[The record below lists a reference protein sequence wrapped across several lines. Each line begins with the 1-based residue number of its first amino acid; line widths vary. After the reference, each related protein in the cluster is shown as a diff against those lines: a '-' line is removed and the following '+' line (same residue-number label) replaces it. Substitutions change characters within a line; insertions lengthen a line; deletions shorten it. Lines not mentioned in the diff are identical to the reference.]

1 MALVLKSKK
10 KLTSKGSSGGGP
22 RGGGETSS
30 LRPKHVLKTPPC
42 TDGCPIHNDIRG
54 AIRILATT
62 EDFGRTQDES
72 LKMAWERFT
81 ETTPFPAVCGRVCPH
96 PCETGCN
103 RSDMEGAVS
112 INGLERVIGDFGL
125 EKNLALTKLT
135 DKAYDEKIAVIGAGP
150 AGLSCAYQLAR
161 RGYKVTVFEAFAQG
175 GGMLRYG
182 IPRYRLPADVLDA
195 EIARIEKLGV
205 EIKYNTAVGRDFPY
219 ADLKKD
225 HAAIFMGIGAHQGK
239 SLRIPGEDAENVWT
253 ATKFLNTVM
262 SGEKIDIGKKVLVIG
277 GGDAAIDAARVARR
291 LGAEVWIVY
300 RRTIKEMP
308 AIEPEIEGAKEEGVN
323 FEFLVMPLE
332 VVKDGNKGTSMKFQR
347 TELGEPDSSG
357 RRRPVPIEG
366 AVFSL
371 DCTTI
376 VSAISQEPDFT
387 GFDDLHTGRDWVKV
401 DEFHRTNV
409 EGVYAGGDV
418 LDLKLVTTAIAQ
430 GNRAAE
436 TIHQHLRGQQVSIEP
451 LPPIIYKDKMNREW
465 FEKKERLA
473 PQPAAPV
480 EARFANPEL
489 EVDKGYTRDAA
500 FEESKRCM
508 SCGKCFDCGHC
519 WTLCGDG
526 AIIRP
531 LDKGEP
537 YSFKMEFCQGCKKC
551 AEQCPCGYIE
561 MA

>member
-1 MALVLKSKK
+1 MALVLKQKK
-10 KLTSKGSSGGGP
+10 KLQTRAVGSGGG
-22 RGGGETSS
+22 RGGGETST

-54 AIRILATT
+54 AIRLLAQT
-62 EDFGRTQDES
+62 EDYGRTREES
-72 LKMAWERFT
+72 LQLAWERFT

-96 PCETGCN
+96 PCEKVCN

-112 INGLERVIGDFGL
+112 INGLERIIGDFGL
-125 EKNLALTKLT
+125 EKGLALKKLT
-135 DKAYDEKIAVIGAGP
+135 DQAYSEKIAVIGAGP
-150 AGLSCAYQLAR
+150 AGLACAYQLAR
-161 RGYKVTVFEAFAQG
+161 RGYKVTVFEAFGKA

-219 ADLKKD
+219 EDLKKD
-225 HAAIFMGIGAHQGK
+225 HAAIFVGIGAHKGK
-239 SLRIPGEDAENVWT
+239 SLRIPGEDASNVWT
-253 ATKFLNTVM
+253 ATAFLNAVMAGKTV
-262 SGEKIDIGKKVLVIG
+262 DVGKKVLVIG
-277 GGDAAIDAARVARR
+277 GGDAAIDAARVSRR

-332 VVKDGNKGTSMKFQR
+332 VVKEGDRAVSMKFQR
-347 TELGEPDSSG
+347 TELGEPDASG

-376 VSAISQEPDFT
+376 VSAISQEPEFT

-401 DEFHRTNV
+401 DEFHRTNKD
-409 EGVYAGGDV
+409 GVYAGGDV
-418 LDLKLVTTAIAQ
+418 LDLALVTTAIAH

-436 TIHQHLRGQQVSIEP
+436 TIHQNLRGQQVSITP
-451 LPPIIYKDKMNREW
+451 LAPIIHKDKMNREW
-465 FEKKERLA
+465 FEKKERNA
-473 PQPAAPV
+473 PQPSAEVSVRLAQ
-480 EARFANPEL
+480 PEL
-489 EVDKGYTRDAA
+489 EVDKGYTRDQA

-537 YSFKMEFCQGCKKC
+537 YAFKLEFCQGCKKC